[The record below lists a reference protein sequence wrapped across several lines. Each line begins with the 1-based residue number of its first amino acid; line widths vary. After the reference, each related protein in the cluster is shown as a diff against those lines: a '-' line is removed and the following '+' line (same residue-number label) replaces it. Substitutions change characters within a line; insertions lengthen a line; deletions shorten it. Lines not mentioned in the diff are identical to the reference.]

1 MRADV
6 RAYDRAMAE
15 WEADGR
21 RTIPWEQVKA
31 ELRGLK

>member
-6 RAYDRAMAE
+6 QAYDRAMAE

-21 RTIPWEQVKA
+21 RTIAWEQVKA
-31 ELRGLK
+31 ELENLK